1 MRILVA
7 HMSVTYTGRGHT
19 ELPRAVRILLLKD
32 DGTVLI
38 HAEKGTNP
46 KNYMAAGTTV
56 TRTRRGPQH
65 LWTFT
70 SKNGKETLQ
79 VRLHRILSDVDLH
92 IDQQSSEPGLS
103 RQGTESHLQAWIA
116 QHPEALGQGFTIIA
130 REHLTGAGAVDILAR
145 DGAGTYVAVELK
157 RRAMLP
163 SVDQVLR
170 YVNALNNA
178 GEHGTVRGMIAALD
192 IRPNTAALAADRGVE
207 CITIPADWQNTEQ

>member
-1 MRILVA
+1 MRIVVA

-32 DGTVLI
+32 DGTVLV
-38 HAEKGTNP
+38 HAETGTNP

-65 LWTFT
+65 IWTFA
-70 SKNGKETLQ
+70 SKNGKETLV

-92 IDQQSSEPGLS
+92 TDIQAPEPGLA
-103 RQGTESHLQAWIA
+103 RQGTESHLQAWIC
-116 QHPEALGQGFTIIA
+116 QHPEALGPGYSILA

-145 DGAGTYVAVELK
+145 DADGQVVAVELK

-163 SVDQVLR
+163 SVDQTLR
-170 YVNALNNA
+170 YVNALNTS

-192 IRPNTAALAADRGVE
+192 IRPNTAALAASRGIE
-207 CITIPADWQNTEQ
+207 CVTISAEWQHTDE